1 MSGHT
6 SFKRIATS
14 FKLLGA
20 SISVYWITMTRR
32 CIAALLCPL
41 FLLGCGKPSPK
52 EAAENF
58 KIGYIYER
66 GIGVAK
72 DATEAFKW
80 YRKAADAGLAE
91 AQYNLGVLYYNG
103 TGVARSAAE
112 AARWFELAAN
122 QNLSEAQFNIGNAYR
137 IGEGVTRN
145 YASALSWYRKAALL
159 GYAPAQFNLAAMH
172 ENGEGTTQNYAEAYK
187 WLRLAEMF
195 GYTPAT
201 KYLKNFAHDLRPGE
215 REKALQAAEELFLSI
230 PKPVVPQ
237 LLTGSVLQGI
247 TENR

>member
-1 MSGHT
+1 M
-6 SFKRIATS
+6 
-14 FKLLGA
+14 
-20 SISVYWITMTRR
+20 MTRR

-41 FLLGCGKPSPK
+41 FLLGCGKPSLK

-72 DATEAFKW
+72 DATEASKW

-122 QNLSEAQFNIGNAYR
+122 QNLSEAQFNTGNAYR
-137 IGEGVTRN
+137 IGEGITRN

-159 GYAPAQFNLAAMH
+159 GYAPAQFNLAAMY

-187 WLRLAEMF
+187 WLILSEKF
-195 GYTPAT
+195 GYAPAT
-201 KYLKNFAHDLRPGE
+201 KYLEKFAPDLNPDQQQQIV
-215 REKALQAAEELFLSI
+215 KAAEELFLQI
-230 PKPVVPQ
+230 PKPIVPAVI
-237 LLTGSVLQGI
+237 TGSVLQG
-247 TENR
+247 TRENR